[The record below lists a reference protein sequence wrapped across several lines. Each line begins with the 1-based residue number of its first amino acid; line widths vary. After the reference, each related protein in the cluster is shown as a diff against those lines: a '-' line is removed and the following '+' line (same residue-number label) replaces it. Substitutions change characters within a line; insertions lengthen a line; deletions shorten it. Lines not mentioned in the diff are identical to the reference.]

1 MQEVG
6 ITQMEEYR
14 RELLAADGAHVVV
27 NLGIEEVSDET
38 RRNILSELSLFT
50 MQLQN
55 TLSEYGGG
63 TL

>member
-6 ITQMEEYR
+6 ITQMDDYR
-14 RELLAADGAHVVV
+14 RELKAADGAHVVV
-27 NLGIEEVSDET
+27 TLGIEDVSDET
-38 RRNILSELSLFT
+38 RRKVLSELNIFT
-50 MQLQN
+50 MQLQD

>member
-1 MQEVG
+1 V
-6 ITQMEEYR
+6 
-14 RELLAADGAHVVV
+14 AADGAHVVV
-27 NLGIEEVSDET
+27 NLGIEDVSDET

>member
-6 ITQMEEYR
+6 LTSMEHYK
-14 RELLAADGAHVVV
+14 RELVAADGAHVVV
-27 NLGIEEVSDET
+27 NLGIEDVSDEA
-38 RRNILSELSLFT
+38 RRAVISELNIFT
-50 MQLQN
+50 MQLQG